1 MTPEEERQYHADTQE
16 FDTLLRAVQ
25 DSKLDPTDKDG
36 LRRLLVAA
44 YRNLNGDPTEV
55 KIKLLARVDWEQVK
69 HSLTDSAKLSH
80 IIGAL
85 GAIDERLAGI
95 ERALA
100 TPAPKPAPTKP
111 FLVLLFDFLK
121 DAKGYLTA
129 IILAAIAFPNG
140 GAVLKIVGSWFSR

>member
-69 HSLTDSAKLSH
+69 HSLSDSAKLSH

-85 GAIDERLAGI
+85 GAIGERLTSI
-95 ERALA
+95 EKAIA
-100 TPAPKPAPTKP
+100 APAPKPAPTKP

-129 IILAAIAFPNG
+129 IILAGIAFPNG